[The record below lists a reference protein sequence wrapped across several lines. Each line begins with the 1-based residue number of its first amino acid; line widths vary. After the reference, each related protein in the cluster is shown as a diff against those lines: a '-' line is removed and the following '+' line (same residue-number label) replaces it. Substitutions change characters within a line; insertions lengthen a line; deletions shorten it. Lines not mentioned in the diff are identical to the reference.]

1 MTPNRNTRQPA
12 PASGMATPCLEI
24 NALTVLRGQ
33 RLVIDRLTHRQNHG
47 DLCVL
52 TGANGA
58 GKSTL
63 LRSIAGRLPAE
74 SGEIKCHL
82 PRIYIGHADGLAGAI
97 TGRKNLKSWAAVN
110 DMKITRSDFEQ
121 ALAGF
126 NATNFADIPVQ
137 LLSRGQ
143 RRRMALVRL
152 LLAPV
157 PSLWLLDE
165 PNTGLDQDSQKR
177 LETAIATHLVAGGAV
192 IAATHIKIARS
203 ASKIHLSQG
212 L

>member
-12 PASGMATPCLEI
+12 PASGTATPCLEI

-143 RRRMALVRL
+143 RRRLALVRL

-203 ASKIHLSQG
+203 TSKIHLSQG

>member
-12 PASGMATPCLEI
+12 PASGTATPCLEI